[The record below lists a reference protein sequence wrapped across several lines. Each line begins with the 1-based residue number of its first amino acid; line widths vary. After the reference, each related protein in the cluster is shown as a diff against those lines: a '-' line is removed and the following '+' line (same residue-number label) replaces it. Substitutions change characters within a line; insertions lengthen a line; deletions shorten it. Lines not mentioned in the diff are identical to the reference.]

1 MKAVSSRG
9 AKTKQRLIETASD
22 LFHMKGVAST
32 SPDEIIEISGTG
44 KGQFYYYFENKNDL
58 VHQVLEAHL
67 SMIES
72 GTAPVRYDIGSW
84 EDLERWFLD
93 QVELQK
99 KFQMTRGCPF
109 GTIGNGLTGQDELIR
124 LDLCRIFDAVRM
136 RIAAFF
142 IKEKAQ
148 GRLAQETD
156 EELLADY
163 CIAVAQG
170 AMLMGKIRR
179 SNQAVE
185 TAMREALAHLRQFA
199 RSDRA
204 N

>member
-32 SPDEIIEISGTG
+32 SPDDIIEISKTG
-44 KGQFYYYFENKNDL
+44 KGQFYYYFKNKNDL
-58 VHQVLEAHL
+58 VHQVLETHL
-67 SMIES
+67 GMIES
-72 GTAPVRYDIGSW
+72 GTAPVRYDIASW
-84 EDLERWFLD
+84 DDLERWFLD

-99 KFQMTRGCPF
+99 RFEMTRGCPF

-148 GRLAQETD
+148 GRLAQGVDD
-156 EELLADY
+156 EHLADY
-163 CIAVAQG
+163 CIAVPQG
-170 AMLMGKIRR
+170 AMLMGKIKR
-179 SNQAVE
+179 SSQAVAI
-185 TAMREALAHLRQFA
+185 AMGEALAHLKQFA
-199 RSDRA
+199 LSDRTS
-204 N
+204 